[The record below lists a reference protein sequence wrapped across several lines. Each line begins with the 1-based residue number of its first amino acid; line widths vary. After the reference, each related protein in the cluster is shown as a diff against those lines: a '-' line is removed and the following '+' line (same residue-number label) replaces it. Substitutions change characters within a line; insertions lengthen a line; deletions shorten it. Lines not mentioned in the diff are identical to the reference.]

1 MHHGWASI
9 ARLCDALA
17 PAVQIEAGISNTR
30 QGQASKDEVI
40 GLAVACVAAGADE
53 AGLPP
58 GG

>member
-17 PAVQIEAGISNTR
+17 PAVQIEAGISTAL
-30 QGQASKDEVI
+30 QGDASKED
-40 GLAVACVAAGADE
+40 

-58 GG
+58 GC